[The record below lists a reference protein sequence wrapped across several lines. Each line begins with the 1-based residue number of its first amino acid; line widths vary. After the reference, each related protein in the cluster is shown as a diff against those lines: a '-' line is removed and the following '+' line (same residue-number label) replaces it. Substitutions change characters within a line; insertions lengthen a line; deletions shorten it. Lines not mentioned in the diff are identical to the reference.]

1 MFGYWGGIKGFK
13 ISLLLYEVISKYLYT
28 LSTLCH
34 NNILVCQSK
43 SYLFTVYEM
52 LFFNIWKLHHRQ
64 SFSVR
69 AMICSEQNW
78 CLFEGGLQ
86 IDERNSYKALVNR
99 QGNSNPNSEMK
110 IRINCLPVCV
120 SPHLGRVAVLGGG
133 GGGGEGGGEAVPHL
147 HLLLHTQG
155 GQWGRLSE

>member
-43 SYLFTVYEM
+43 SVYS
-52 LFFNIWKLHHRQ
+52 LWNAFFLTFENFIIVNHSL
-64 SFSVR
+64 
-69 AMICSEQNW
+69 SEQW
-78 CLFEGGLQ
+78 FVQSKIDACLKGGLQ

-99 QGNSNPNSEMK
+99 QGYSNPNSEMK

-155 GQWGRLSE
+155 GQRGRLSE